1 MGTHPIFESDF
12 DCLTEKMSK
21 NFERLPKNVKPIN
34 YDIFIKAN
42 FETFK
47 FNGRVT
53 YNVEV
58 LQPTK
63 IVKMNCADIEIQN
76 AKVQGQDAKHEFD
89 VEQEEV
95 SLIVENEIPV
105 GPASITIEYTGTHN
119 DKMKG
124 FYRTKHVNEDGS
136 SFYSLV
142 TQFESTDA
150 RRALPCWDEPACKAT
165 FDVKLN
171 VPGGKTAL
179 SNMNQTNEEKL
190 SDGTVTYTYARSPIM
205 SSYLLAFAVGDYD
218 YVEAS
223 TKNGVLVRVY
233 TDKGCSSQGQFA
245 LETGVKSLEYYE
257 EYFNI
262 KYPLPKCDM
271 IAIPDFQ
278 AGAMENWGL
287 VTYRSTCI
295 LFDAEKSPVTT
306 KQRVAIVVCHELA
319 HQWFGNLVT
328 MEWWTHLWLNE
339 GFASFMEY
347 LCTDAIFP
355 EWRIWEQF
363 VSHDMFGAM
372 NLDALDSSH
381 PIEVEVGHPS
391 EVDEIFDQIS
401 YSKGASVIR
410 MLHDFIGRDAFKTGM
425 QHYLTTYS
433 YKNTSTEDLWAS
445 LETASGK
452 PVGKVMT
459 TWTSQMGFP
468 IVHVDSMTDG
478 DGKTVLT
485 LNQEKFNADGSA
497 SEAGYMWCIPIKI
510 LDDTGKVTEILMETK
525 ETIVTLENIKWFKL
539 NPDFVGYYRV
549 HYQNQ
554 KDLDGLRNAIE
565 NKVLSEVDRLGLID
579 DTFAL
584 VQAGKA
590 NTDDALELIKACKN
604 ETSYVVWSCIIK
616 CLGCLRT
623 ILAHDEDLDDKY
635 KAFAISLMGNIT
647 EQVGWNANAEES
659 HVTSLL
665 RAKVLSVMG
674 AYGHAATVMEAK
686 KRFADHF
693 NDKAQIPADLRGSV
707 YRTVAA
713 HGGQ

>member
-1 MGTHPIFESDF
+1 MFYICIHESF
-12 DCLTEKMSK
+12 CISALK
-21 NFERLPKNVKPIN
+21 N
-34 YDIFIKAN
+34 
-42 FETFK
+42 
-47 FNGRVT
+47 
-53 YNVEV
+53 
-58 LQPTK
+58 
-63 IVKMNCADIEIQN
+63 
-76 AKVQGQDAKHEFD
+76 
-89 VEQEEV
+89 
-95 SLIVENEIPV
+95 
-105 GPASITIEYTGTHN
+105 
-119 DKMKG
+119 
-124 FYRTKHVNEDGS
+124 
-136 SFYSLV
+136 
-142 TQFESTDA
+142 
-150 RRALPCWDEPACKAT
+150 
-165 FDVKLN
+165 
-171 VPGGKTAL
+171 
-179 SNMNQTNEEKL
+179 
-190 SDGTVTYTYARSPIM
+190 
-205 SSYLLAFAVGDYD
+205 
-218 YVEAS
+218 
-223 TKNGVLVRVY
+223 
-233 TDKGCSSQGQFA
+233 
-245 LETGVKSLEYYE
+245 
-257 EYFNI
+257 
-262 KYPLPKCDM
+262 
-271 IAIPDFQ
+271 
-278 AGAMENWGL
+278 
-287 VTYRSTCI
+287 
-295 LFDAEKSPVTT
+295 
-306 KQRVAIVVCHELA
+306 
-319 HQWFGNLVT
+319 
-328 MEWWTHLWLNE
+328 
-339 GFASFMEY
+339 
-347 LCTDAIFP
+347 
-355 EWRIWEQF
+355 
-363 VSHDMFGAM
+363 
-372 NLDALDSSH
+372 SH

-391 EVDEIFDQIS
+391 EVDEIFDNIS
-401 YSKGASVIR
+401 YNKGASVIR

-549 HYQNQ
+549 HYKNQ
-554 KDLDGLRNAIE
+554 KDLDALKKAIE

-579 DTFAL
+579 DTYAL

-590 NTDDALELIKACKN
+590 TTDDALELIKACKN

-635 KAFAISLMGNIT
+635 KAFAISLMGNIV

-674 AYGHAATVMEAK
+674 NYGHPATVMEAK
-686 KRFADHF
+686 KRFADHY
-693 NDKAQIPADLRGSV
+693 NDKAQIPADLRGAV

-713 HGGQ
+713 HGGQDAYDQILDLFRRTDLHEEKDRLSRCLGASQDLDVLQKVLDFAMSDEIRFQDTPWVVSGVSHNLKGRQLAWQFLQSNYGQIQGRYKTGALLTRICKFATDCLTDKDQAHQVETFFQENFNPGERTIKQCVENILLNAKWFERDEQCIREFFNKQ